1 MIYGKFSGNNCA
13 CEPYGS
19 DMAVNDDDD
28 IDFASLMS
36 GVKRLRDDRAPP
48 VPRRKPV
55 PGRTRPGPE
64 AEQPPTA
71 PAAASGEA
79 EFFAPGLQ
87 ARLRRRIRQGLPRP
101 EASVDL
107 HGYRQDEALARLE
120 RFVDAALADGLR
132 MLLVVHGQGYRSAES
147 AVLRP
152 LVRRWLAAHPAV
164 LACCPAQ
171 PRDGAG
177 GASYVYLRGA

>member
-1 MIYGKFSGNNCA
+1 
-13 CEPYGS
+13 
-19 DMAVNDDDD
+19 MAVNNDDD

-36 GVKRLRDDRAPP
+36 GVKRLRDDRAAPG
-48 VPRRKPV
+48 PRRKPV
-55 PGRTRPGPE
+55 PGRPRPGPD
-64 AEQPPTA
+64 AEPPA
-71 PAAASGEA
+71 AQALSAAASGEA

-107 HGYRQDEALARLE
+107 HGYRQDEALARLQ

-152 LVRRWLAAHPAV
+152 LVRRWLAAHPGV
-164 LACCPAQ
+164 LACCPAR